1 MLTEAIL
8 LILSLITYT
17 LIYFYKDKISNK
29 FKLIDIPNV
38 KRKIHST
45 PTPILGGLIVL
56 IILVYNF
63 SAYYFLN
70 QTNDALLIF
79 ILILI
84 FFIVGIIDDIN
95 QLSSI
100 FRLTFL
106 FTITYIF
113 LSFSENLIINEL
125 NFNFKNLSIKL
136 NSYSIFVTTLSV
148 LLFVNAINLADGI
161 NGLSTML
168 IFCWAAYIKF
178 FLFKDFSMSGFS
190 FLFLIMLIFYHIYNG
205 KYFMGDAGVTMCAI
219 LIGLASIY
227 VYNIQNNN
235 SQNIYVEEL
244 FLLFFIPGLDM
255 FRLFVFRILN
265 KKNPF
270 SADNQHLH
278 HLLINKFKIS
288 YCLFFYFLISFLPLT
303 IYKTFE
309 VNTLYLISIYS
320 VILLILIN
328 YNLKN
333 ISN

>member
-1 MLTEAIL
+1 MLTETIL
-8 LILSLITYT
+8 LIISLITYT

-100 FRLTFL
+100 FRLIFL

-136 NSYSIFVTTLSV
+136 T
-148 LLFVNAINLADGI
+148 
-161 NGLSTML
+161 
-168 IFCWAAYIKF
+168 
-178 FLFKDFSMSGFS
+178 
-190 FLFLIMLIFYHIYNG
+190 HI
-205 KYFMGDAGVTMCAI
+205 
-219 LIGLASIY
+219 
-227 VYNIQNNN
+227 
-235 SQNIYVEEL
+235 L
-244 FLLFFIPGLDM
+244 FLLQHY
-255 FRLFVFRILN
+255 LF
-265 KKNPF
+265 
-270 SADNQHLH
+270 
-278 HLLINKFKIS
+278 
-288 YCLFFYFLISFLPLT
+288 C
-303 IYKTFE
+303 
-309 VNTLYLISIYS
+309 YL
-320 VILLILIN
+320 
-328 YNLKN
+328 
-333 ISN
+333 